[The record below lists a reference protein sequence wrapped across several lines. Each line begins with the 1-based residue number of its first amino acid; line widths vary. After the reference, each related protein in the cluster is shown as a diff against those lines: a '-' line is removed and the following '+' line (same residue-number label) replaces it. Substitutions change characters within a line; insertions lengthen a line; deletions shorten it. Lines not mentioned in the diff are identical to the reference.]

1 MLYHNL
7 VKFVFEKVM
16 NSSSLFLIFNLNS
29 KNLMIM
35 FKKIATLIVLITSGV
50 LFSQTKVQDTVTR
63 KATILPSQNQNTFIF
78 NSETPSL
85 NQIAGAPKAF
95 YSYYWE
101 FGDGNYSTKKEPKHT
116 YKKPG
121 DYEVKLWVTNNY
133 DTGKTPTTR
142 PKKVK
147 TNETADVSDN
157 EIQIL
162 KDPIELRRNR
172 EPLPDEDFVITLS
185 YKNEKEYVTNG
196 TIYFYYN
203 EKEFKNDNFELL
215 EIRNYNDEN
224 ISDLGSDLV
233 YSNDYDDQF
242 SAYASSENRMYTAV
256 KFQDT
261 TERKNLPLSIEE
273 AKQVFKK
280 GKKITFK
287 NLNPNEQRNIFF
299 SLKTTPEMI
308 KDTSAILKVR
318 SIYVPDDNYENHRV
332 KDMEM
337 EIVTSHDPNKM
348 STSGLFINYRLVRFK
363 RIKFKTRFQNDGEGP
378 ARTIRLE
385 TDVPDMFDK
394 STLQIENMY
403 PECPICPKNEEV
415 RYSCLDTI
423 IKQKQIIF
431 TFKNIYLPGTQQK
444 NVTEKDST
452 KGFVKYSLKFGKDFH
467 KQTTKSRTSIIFDKN
482 EPIITNYSRTRF
494 NPGISIGIK
503 AGYNYYPKLNNSR
516 SYFTGITISPFK
528 SYRFY
533 WQSELY
539 ANKHDFE
546 SERITSISNDP
557 EVVGPFDLNNGTVI
571 DNAFVGRENTSQ
583 KSQKIIET
591 VPVSLRY
598 NINNYIGVGFGPH
611 ITTIISSELERI
623 NTIRYYEVT
632 QGPSGFV
639 PGNEYGELT
648 RSNSQ
653 SIKEKTEVQTQFFL
667 DTTFGF
673 ARIGPSVGIRYYKNF
688 KTDFDSW
695 HFYAIWKF

>member
-1 MLYHNL
+1 ML
-7 VKFVFEKVM
+7 
-16 NSSSLFLIFNLNS
+16 
-29 KNLMIM
+29 
-35 FKKIATLIVLITSGV
+35 KKIAFIFSLFHFIL
-50 LFSQTKVQDTVTR
+50 LFSQTKEKDTIIP
-63 KATILPSQNQNTFIF
+63 KAVIVPLQEGNTFYF
-78 NSETPSL
+78 DSEKPAL

-95 YSYYWE
+95 YSYFWE
-101 FGDGNYSTKKEPKHT
+101 FGDGHFSTKEKPKHT
-116 YKKPG
+116 YKNAG
-121 DYEVKLWVTNNY
+121 NYEVKLWATNNY
-133 DTGKTPTTR
+133 DTGRTPSTR
-142 PKKVK
+142 PTKVK
-147 TNETADVSDN
+147 TNETAAVSDN
-157 EIQIL
+157 EIPIL
-162 KDPIELRRNR
+162 KDNIELRRNR
-172 EPLPDEDFVITLS
+172 EPLPNEDFVIVLS

-203 EKEFKNDNFELL
+203 EREFNQDNFELL
-215 EIRNYNDEN
+215 ETRNYYDEK
-224 ISDLGSDLV
+224 IMELGKNLV
-233 YSNDYDDQF
+233 YNQAYDDQI
-242 SAYASSENRMYTAV
+242 SVLATAENITYTNY

-273 AKQVFKK
+273 AKQTFQN

-287 NLNPNEQRNIFF
+287 NLNPNEQRHIFF
-299 SLKTTPEMI
+299 TLKTTPEMI

-318 SIYVPDDNYENHRV
+318 SIYVPDDNYENHKV

-348 STSGLFINYRLVRFK
+348 STTGLFINYRLVRFK

-394 STLQIENMY
+394 STLQIESMY
-403 PECPICPKNEEV
+403 PACPICPKNEEV

-467 KQTTKSRTSIIFDKN
+467 KIGTKSRTKIIFDKN
-482 EPIITNYSRTRF
+482 EPIVTNYSRTRF
-494 NPGISIGIK
+494 NPGISIGVK
-503 AGYNYYPKLNNSR
+503 AGYMYFPKLNHSK
-516 SYFTGITISPFK
+516 SYFTGLTISPFK

-546 SERITSISNDP
+546 SQNSFTISQEP
-557 EVVGPFDLNNGTVI
+557 EVVGPFDTGTGQFI
-571 DNAFVGRENTSQ
+571 DVAFVGREVAVEESR
-583 KSQKIIET
+583 KIVET

-598 NINNYIGVGFGPH
+598 NINNYIGVGFGPQ
-611 ITTIISSELERI
+611 ISTIVSSSKETKTT
-623 NTIRYYEVT
+623 THYYEIT
-632 QGPSGFV
+632 QTPNTPSLV
-639 PGNEYGELT
+639 PGNEYRNLIQY
-648 RSNSQ
+648 RSETS
-653 SIKEKTEVQTQFFL
+653 KEKTEVQTQFFL

-673 ARIGPSVGIRYYKNF
+673 ARIGPSLGIRYYKNF
-688 KTDFDSW
+688 KNNFDSW
-695 HFYAIWKF
+695 QFYAIWKF

>member
-1 MLYHNL
+1 ML
-7 VKFVFEKVM
+7 KKIVFF
-16 NSSSLFLIFNLNS
+16 LFLLTCIF
-29 KNLMIM
+29 
-35 FKKIATLIVLITSGV
+35 G
-50 LFSQTKVQDTVTR
+50 FSQTKIQDTISR
-63 KATILPSQNQNTFIF
+63 KATILPNQNENTFIF
-78 NSETPSL
+78 DSEKPVL

-101 FGDGNYSTKKEPKHT
+101 FGDGNFSTKEKPKHT

-121 DYEVKLWVTNNY
+121 EYEVKLWATNNY

-142 PKKVK
+142 PTKVK

-157 EIQIL
+157 EIHIL
-162 KDPIELRRNR
+162 KDNIELRRNR
-172 EPLPDEDFVITLS
+172 EPLPDEDFVVILS

-215 EIRNYNDEN
+215 EIRNYYNEKVTE
-224 ISDLGSDLV
+224 LGKDLV
-233 YSNDYDDQF
+233 YTNDYDDQTSF
-242 SAYASSENRMYTAV
+242 YASTENIIYNSY

-261 TERKNLPLSIEE
+261 TEKNNLPLSIEE
-273 AKQVFKK
+273 AQQTFKN

-287 NLNPNEQRNIFF
+287 NLNPNEQRNLFF

-318 SIYVPDDNYENHRV
+318 SIYVPDDNYENHKI

-385 TDVPDMFDK
+385 TDIPDMFDK
-394 STLQIENMY
+394 STLEIESMY

-415 RYSCLDTI
+415 RYSCLDTLV
-423 IKQKQIIF
+423 KQKQIIF

-467 KQTTKSRTSIIFDKN
+467 KVGTKSRTKIIFDKN
-482 EPIITNYSRTRF
+482 EPIVTNYSRTRF
-494 NPGISIGIK
+494 NPGISIGVK
-503 AGYNYYPKLNNSR
+503 AGYNYFPKLNNSK
-516 SYFTGITISPFK
+516 SYFTGFTISPFK

-546 SERITSISNDP
+546 SEKTSSFSADP
-557 EVVGPFDLNNGTVI
+557 EIVGPFETATGQII
-571 DNAFVGRENTSQ
+571 DVAYVSRESAIE
-583 KSQKIIET
+583 KSRKVIET
-591 VPVSLRY
+591 VPISLRY
-598 NINNYIGVGFGPH
+598 NINNYIGVGFGPQ
-611 ITTIISSELERI
+611 ITTIISSQAERK

-632 QGPSGFV
+632 QDPTSPNQLI
-639 PGNEYGELT
+639 PGNEYREL
-648 RSNSQ
+648 SQ
-653 SIKEKTEVQTQFFL
+653 YETQTTNEKTQVQTQLFL
-667 DTTFGF
+667 DATFGF

-695 HFYAIWKF
+695 QLYAIWKF

>member
-1 MLYHNL
+1 ML
-7 VKFVFEKVM
+7 KRIVF
-16 NSSSLFLIFNLNS
+16 FLILLTFNFGL
-29 KNLMIM
+29 
-35 FKKIATLIVLITSGV
+35 
-50 LFSQTKVQDTVTR
+50 SQTKMQDTISR
-63 KATILPSQNQNTFIF
+63 KATILPTQNQNAFIF
-78 NSETPSL
+78 DSEKPLL

-101 FGDGNYSTKKEPKHT
+101 FGDGNFSTKEKPKHT

-121 DYEVKLWVTNNY
+121 EYEVKLWATNNY

-142 PKKVK
+142 PTKVK
-147 TNETADVSDN
+147 TNETAAISDN
-157 EIQIL
+157 EIQVL
-162 KDPIELRRNR
+162 KDNIELRRNR
-172 EPLPDEDFVITLS
+172 EPLPDEDFVIVLS
-185 YKNEKEYVTNG
+185 YKNEKDYVTNG

-215 EIRNYNDEN
+215 EVRNYNNES
-224 ISDLGSDLV
+224 ITELEKDLV
-233 YSNDYDDQF
+233 YTKDYDDNLGR
-242 SAYASSENRMYTAV
+242 YASTENIVYNSY

-261 TERKNLPLSIEE
+261 TERKNLPLSIDE
-273 AKQVFKK
+273 AKQTFKK
-280 GKKITFK
+280 GKKITFN

-318 SIYVPDDNYENHRV
+318 SIYVPDANYENHKI

-348 STSGLFINYRLVRFK
+348 STSGFFINYRLVRFK

-394 STLQIENMY
+394 STLQIESMY

-415 RYSCLDTI
+415 RYSCLDTLV
-423 IKQKQIIF
+423 KQKQIIF

-452 KGFVKYSLKFGKDFH
+452 KGFVKYSLKFGEDFH
-467 KQTTKSRTSIIFDKN
+467 KVGTKSRTKIIFDKN
-482 EPIITNYSRTRF
+482 EPIVTNYSRTRF
-494 NPGISIGIK
+494 NPGISIGVK
-503 AGYNYYPKLNNSR
+503 AGYNYFPSLNNSR
-516 SYFTGITISPFK
+516 SYFTGFTISPFK

-546 SERITSISNDP
+546 SENTNTISP
-557 EVVGPFDLNNGTVI
+557 EPEAVGPFDIGTGQVI
-571 DNAFVGRENTSQ
+571 DAAFVGRETSLE
-583 KSQKIIET
+583 KSRKIIET
-591 VPVSLRY
+591 VPISIRY
-598 NINNYIGVGFGPH
+598 NINNYIGIGFGPQ
-611 ITTIISSELERI
+611 ITTIISSQSEKKS
-623 NTIRYYEVT
+623 TTRYYEIRQVPNI
-632 QGPSGFV
+632 PSLV
-639 PGNEYGELT
+639 PGNEYAELAQKDAQI
-648 RSNSQ
+648 SN
-653 SIKEKTEVQTQFFL
+653 EKTVVQTQFFL

-673 ARIGPSVGIRYYKNF
+673 ARIGPSIGVRYYKNF
-688 KTDFDSW
+688 KNDFDSW
-695 HFYAIWKF
+695 QFYAIWKF

>member
-1 MLYHNL
+1 MTC
-7 VKFVFEKVM
+7 
-16 NSSSLFLIFNLNS
+16 SSLFLIFKP
-29 KNLMIM
+29 KNLTIM
-35 FKKIATLIVLITSGV
+35 FKKIVFF
-50 LFSQTKVQDTVTR
+50 LFLLASSFGISQTKTQDTIAR

-78 NSETPSL
+78 DSEKPLL
-85 NQIAGAPKAF
+85 NQIAGAPRAF

-101 FGDGNYSTKKEPKHT
+101 FGDGNFSTKEKPKHT
-116 YKKPG
+116 YKKPAE
-121 DYEVKLWVTNNY
+121 YEVKLWATNNY

-142 PKKVK
+142 PTKVK
-147 TNETADVSDN
+147 TNETADTSEN

-162 KDPIELRRNR
+162 KDNIELRRNR
-172 EPLPDEDFVITLS
+172 EPLPDEDFVIVLS
-185 YKNEKEYVTNG
+185 YKNDKDFVTNG

-215 EIRNYNDEN
+215 EVRKYNNEN
-224 ISDLGSDLV
+224 ITEVGKDLV
-233 YSNDYDDQF
+233 YTNDYDDPT
-242 SAYASSENRMYTAV
+242 SSYASTENILYNSY

-273 AKQVFKK
+273 AKQTFKN
-280 GKKITFK
+280 GKKITFN

-318 SIYVPDDNYENHRV
+318 SIYVPDDNYENHKI

-378 ARTIRLE
+378 AKTIRLE

-394 STLQIENMY
+394 STLQIESMY

-415 RYSCLDTI
+415 RYSCLDTLV
-423 IKQKQIIF
+423 KQKQIIF

-452 KGFVKYSLKFGKDFH
+452 KGFVKYSLKFGEDFH
-467 KQTTKSRTSIIFDKN
+467 KVGTKSRTKIIFDKN

-494 NPGISIGIK
+494 NPGISIGVK
-503 AGYNYYPKLNNSR
+503 AGYNYFPKLDNSR
-516 SYFTGITISPFK
+516 SYFTGLTISPFK

-539 ANKHDFE
+539 ASKHDFE
-546 SERITSISNDP
+546 SERTSSFS
-557 EVVGPFDLNNGTVI
+557 EQFERVGPLILNNGEPI
-571 DNAFVGRENTSQ
+571 DIAFVGRESSAE
-583 KSQKIIET
+583 KSRKIIET
-591 VPVSLRY
+591 VPISLRY
-598 NINNYIGVGFGPH
+598 NINTYIGVGFGPQ
-611 ITTIISSELERI
+611 ITTIISSQIER
-623 NTIRYYEVT
+623 NTVTRYYEVLQT
-632 QGPSGFV
+632 PNQPTPVS
-639 PGNEYGELT
+639 GNEYSELALNET
-648 RSNSQ
+648 NIVS
-653 SIKEKTEVQTQFFL
+653 EKTQVQTQFFL

-673 ARIGPSVGIRYYKNF
+673 ARIGPSIGIRYYKNF

-695 HFYAIWKF
+695 QFYAIWKF